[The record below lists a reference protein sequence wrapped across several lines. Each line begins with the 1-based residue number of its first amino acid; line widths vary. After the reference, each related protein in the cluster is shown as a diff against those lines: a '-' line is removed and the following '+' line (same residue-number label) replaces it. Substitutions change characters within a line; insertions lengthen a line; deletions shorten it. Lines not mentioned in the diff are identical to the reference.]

1 MGNKS
6 AKDKLCSETEVFLL
20 RNTKFDRSTIKVILS
35 TLMLRCQH
43 NKVIQ
48 DWYSGFKR
56 ECPSGQL
63 TPEMFVNMYSQVFPR
78 GNAEQF
84 SSHAFR

>member
-1 MGNKS
+1 
-6 AKDKLCSETEVFLL
+6 
-20 RNTKFDRSTIKVILS
+20 
-35 TLMLRCQH
+35 MLRCQH